1 VGSQVDCPFLL
12 GTLINQF
19 KIMPKKQM
27 SKRTKWIIGLTAFFV
42 LVIVSSLST
51 DSPNST
57 IGGSVNDLTTM
68 QKIYLTFDGDYSD
81 QEIKERLTKAM
92 TLYGMPISDENYG
105 RSASALVTLAKEY
118 NIEEMII
125 LDYMINELYFSGIT
139 LDFGSAAGISVTVL
153 KTGAH

>member
-1 VGSQVDCPFLL
+1 
-12 GTLINQF
+12 
-19 KIMPKKQM
+19 MPKKQM
-27 SKRTKWIIGLTAFFV
+27 SKRTKWIIGLTAFFI

-57 IGGSVNDLTTM
+57 VGGSVNDLTTM
-68 QKIYLTFDGDYSD
+68 QKIYLTFDGNYSD
-81 QEIKERLTKAM
+81 QVIKERLTKAM
-92 TLYGMPISDENYG
+92 TLYGVPISDENYG
-105 RSASALVTLAKEY
+105 KSASALVALAKEY

-139 LDFGSAAGISVTVL
+139 LDFGGAAGVSVTVL

>member
-1 VGSQVDCPFLL
+1 
-12 GTLINQF
+12 
-19 KIMPKKQM
+19 M

-51 DSPNST
+51 DNPNST
-57 IGGSVNDLTTM
+57 IGGSVDDLTTM

-92 TLYGMPISDENYG
+92 TLYGVPISDENYG
-105 RSASALVTLAKEY
+105 RSASALVALAKEY
-118 NIEEMII
+118 TIEEMII

-139 LDFGSAAGISVTVL
+139 LDFGSAAGVSVTVL